1 MRVKLDGDIEI
12 VVICHCIAVFNIRF
26 KMFQIHK
33 TPNFIAYSSQV
44 FTNFIKFLLFMC
56 TLKHRSY
63 STVLDR
69 SYNNNNSIGCK

>member
-33 TPNFIAYSSQV
+33 TPNFIASSSQV
-44 FTNFIKFLLFMC
+44 FTHFIMC
-56 TLKHRSY
+56 
-63 STVLDR
+63 STSAITITIVSDVSESCLQ
-69 SYNNNNSIGCK
+69 